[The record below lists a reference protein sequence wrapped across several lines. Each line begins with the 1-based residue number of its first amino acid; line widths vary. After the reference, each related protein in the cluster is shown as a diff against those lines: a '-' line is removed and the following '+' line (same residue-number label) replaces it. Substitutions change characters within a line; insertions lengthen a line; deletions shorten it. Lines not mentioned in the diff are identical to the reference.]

1 MSEKKPNYREGAIQ
15 AAKNIA
21 AAGAG
26 SYIGYQGGG
35 LIAKQM
41 LKSKSFRNK
50 VSRMTPK
57 QRRKFLNRVGLAG
70 AAAGMAAGGLS
81 SYALSEALNKS
92 NDKTASFFIN
102 YAYSRLV

>member
-21 AAGAG
+21 AAGVG

-35 LIAKQM
+35 LIAKKL
-41 LKSKSFRNK
+41 LKSKSFRDK
-50 VSRMTPK
+50 VSRMTPAK
-57 QRRKFLNRVGLAG
+57 RRQFFNRVGLAG
-70 AAAGMAAGGLS
+70 SAAGLAAGGLS
-81 SYALSEALNKS
+81 SYALSEALNKPT
-92 NDKTASFFIN
+92 DKTASFFIS